1 MAYSCELCKQKRLW
15 KQRQPEKEKKTSMYE
30 KDILADCGNI
40 YLRIERPAHSITE
53 AAHHIQSFLFK
64 QCIDATESNSDNL
77 QASVSYNEM
86 EECT

>member
-1 MAYSCELCKQKRLW
+1 MQTKKTLETKATREG
-15 KQRQPEKEKKTSMYE
+15 KKTSMYE